1 MPSPKKLQYEF
12 CCGVKIWL
20 LPQGQQLPAEK
31 FMWAK
36 IQLFAL
42 PSLPVLARDTVL
54 TRNLNWRSFTFA
66 GPLEN
71 MISRANY
78 CTHKKKLLF
87 FFFARFQELFQSE
100 SANHQF
106 KLKNQWVVAV
116 AKAKSMLKI
125 WPMDRFGPLSHT
137 PHLPSFPHPL
147 SPRAAIEELIRHKG
161 KYEWIGLSERR
172 KSRRKD
178 LLFVSEQL

>member
-1 MPSPKKLQYEF
+1 
-12 CCGVKIWL
+12 
-20 LPQGQQLPAEK
+20 
-31 FMWAK
+31 MWAK

-42 PSLPVLARDTVL
+42 PSLHVLARNRMFTW
-54 TRNLNWRSFTFA
+54 NLNWRSFSFA

-71 MISRANY
+71 MISTANY
-78 CTHKKKLLF
+78 CTKKKKKNSCWVF
-87 FFFARFQELFQSE
+87 FFTRIQELFHSE

-125 WPMDRFGPLSHT
+125 WPMDRFGSLSHT

-147 SPRAAIEELIRHKG
+147 SPRAVIEELIRHKG